1 MQCLPQSKKEN
12 LNAAFSETNYSTTLC
27 KSKGDLICFLAAV
40 NFLFIYLLKVEDASL
55 LDTC

>member
-40 NFLFIYLLKVEDASL
+40 NFLFIYLLKVEMQVY
-55 LDTC
+55 